1 MNRAWLFTILGVC
14 AAGLTAGFGIRPLLF
29 PEARIAIYPSEIEF
43 KEGHIQGESLE
54 THFELK
60 NESSRPITV
69 TSVRASC
76 GCMVVAGKNGSL
88 TTPFTLENGA
98 IFPVTLGVATGSRTG
113 PNSFYLSVT
122 AQGPYGTPAEA
133 NATVRVNLLAG
144 LRTEP
149 SAVIFR
155 RVKTGAQLSAEVKL
169 ADMFPDPGVRVRELK
184 LSNDKTMRVE
194 LEPESGRSD
203 IFGAS
208 AAANARGKLK
218 LSYVPDVAEG
228 RIQEMITIIPED
240 PRFPQVQVPVY
251 CEIAERAY
259 RFTPGGLTI
268 GPTAGTTFRR
278 IVVFQSDEPETS
290 LSVRQTPEGIT
301 VEIGKSQASR
311 RLVTICG
318 DLSVLKE
325 GSHDV
330 VFQVNREEQVFP
342 IRFPPGI

>member
-29 PEARIAIYPSEIEF
+29 PEARITIYPSEIEF
-43 KEGHIQGESLE
+43 KEGHIEGESLE

-69 TSVRASC
+69 TSVRAFC

-122 AQGPYGTPAEA
+122 AQGPYGTPAVRA

-155 RVKTGAQLSAEVKL
+155 RVKTGHGETRSFQAAFTRRFGDLLPSEHLDGLISALDQGFFLDSPAYAARMTE
-169 ADMFPDPGVRVRELK
+169 VREEFL
-184 LSNDKTMRVE
+184 
-194 LEPESGRSD
+194 
-203 IFGAS
+203 AQS
-208 AAANARGKLK
+208 A
-218 LSYVPDVAEG
+218 
-228 RIQEMITIIPED
+228 
-240 PRFPQVQVPVY
+240 
-251 CEIAERAY
+251 
-259 RFTPGGLTI
+259 TPGR
-268 GPTAGTTFRR
+268 ARR
-278 IVVFQSDEPETS
+278 P
-290 LSVRQTPEGIT
+290 L
-301 VEIGKSQASR
+301 
-311 RLVTICG
+311 L
-318 DLSVLKE
+318 
-325 GSHDV
+325 
-330 VFQVNREEQVFP
+330 
-342 IRFPPGI
+342 